1 MEGVTMT
8 KQELYELKEKLTDAE
23 FELEKI
29 QKVVKNLPPED
40 KDVFDEIV
48 IW

>member
-1 MEGVTMT
+1 MKVVTMT
-8 KQELYELKEKLTDAE
+8 KQELYELKERLTDAE

-40 KDVFDEIV
+40 KDVFDDIV